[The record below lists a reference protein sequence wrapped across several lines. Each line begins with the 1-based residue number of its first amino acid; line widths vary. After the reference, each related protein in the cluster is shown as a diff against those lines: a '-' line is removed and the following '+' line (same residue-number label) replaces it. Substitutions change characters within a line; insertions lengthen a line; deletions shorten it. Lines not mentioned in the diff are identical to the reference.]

1 MVNDLKPNAV
11 KFIAK
16 ESESRE
22 QLEYNLGRIQLEIV
36 GYSEDDFHKNFY
48 PNHSKER
55 LAELSKRFSEMVTK
69 YETRAD

>member
-36 GYSEDDFHKNFY
+36 GYSEDDFHKNF
-48 PNHSKER
+48 
-55 LAELSKRFSEMVTK
+55 
-69 YETRAD
+69 